1 MPLLTRKVVAI
12 DQISSLDF
20 DLELILG
27 EPQHPQEALSR
38 HRMLRLTPEFLMGE
52 NAQVQ
57 LFPRGPLRA
66 SPSTPECRSPASL
79 EGGNLE
85 WPL

>member
-1 MPLLTRKVVAI
+1 MPLLMRKVVAI

-27 EPQHPQEALSR
+27 EPQQPQEALSR
-38 HRMLRLTPEFLMGE
+38 HRMFLMGE
-52 NAQVQ
+52 NAQVK

-66 SPSTPECRSPASL
+66 GPSTPECMSPASL
-79 EGGNLE
+79 EGVNLE